1 LAGRVLAL
9 PLVHVMAVEYCVLM
23 QLEALVPVWLHVVE
37 SHAVTVPLHV
47 EVVWQCAKV
56 S

>member
-1 LAGRVLAL
+1 
-9 PLVHVMAVEYCVLM
+9 MAVEYCVEM
-23 QLEALVPVWLHVVE
+23 QLDALVPVWLHVAEV
-37 SHAVTVPLHV
+37 HASTVPLHA